1 MTANLPAYLTSWSE
15 EILARADRVRHL
27 IGERHW
33 PSDGSYKEM
42 LIREFLLRH
51 VPNDLCV
58 TRGFVRHLHDEIVS
72 PEVDLLIT
80 DAKQHVPLFHEG
92 DFQVVA
98 PSSVLATFEI
108 KSTYRKD
115 VLSTAL
121 TNVRRVRA
129 TALHGVQNSDVW
141 SAIVF
146 ISASAATAAATLCQD
161 LDDILKDHAFWHD
174 ADLPH
179 SSGAN
184 SKLAPQMVC
193 ILDSCLALL
202 DTSAPPTISVKAFT
216 AGRLSG
222 GLAFAQLFGY
232 LRASLTD
239 RHDPGELDQALERC
253 EGLSNAHRLIQVP
266 TAHDH

>member
-1 MTANLPAYLTSWSE
+1 MTSNLPAYLESWSD

-51 VPNDLCV
+51 VPNELCV
-58 TRGFVRHLHDEIVS
+58 TRGFIRHLHDDIVS

-80 DAKQHVPLFHEG
+80 DAKQHAPLFHEG
-92 DFQVVA
+92 DFQVVP

-115 VLSTAL
+115 VLRSAL
-121 TNVRRVRA
+121 SNVRRVRA
-129 TALHGVQNSDVW
+129 TALQGAQNGDIW

-146 ISASAATAAATLCQD
+146 ISSAAPAAATTICQD
-161 LDDILKDHAFWHD
+161 LGDILNDHAFWYD
-174 ADLPH
+174 DD
-179 SSGAN
+179 
-184 SKLAPQMVC
+184 APQLATGSAKFAPQLIC
-193 ILDSCLALL
+193 ILDSCFALL
-202 DTSAPPTISVKAFT
+202 DTSAADTISAKAFT
-216 AGRLSG
+216 AGRMSG
-222 GLAFAQLFGY
+222 GLAFAQLFSY

-239 RHDPGELDQALERC
+239 RHDPGELDQVLERC
-253 EGLSNAHRLIQVP
+253 EGLSNAHSHIAIP
-266 TAHDH
+266 TRHA